1 MLPPTLAE
9 LVADSDATRRRRV
22 SITGTACAAPPGSGS
37 VDLYTC
43 HAPLLRLVRAQR
55 CSRLD
60 PHDIASQLG
69 HRDGGALVRGLYGHP
84 DAAIARQRIQAAYND
99 APTAPVPLRRAS

>member
-1 MLPPTLAE
+1 M
-9 LVADSDATRRRRV
+9 R
-22 SITGTACAAPPGSGS
+22 CAAGLGQLA
-37 VDLYTC
+37 LYTC
-43 HAPLLRLVRAQR
+43 TRHYFGWYALNVL
-55 CSRLD
+55 RLD